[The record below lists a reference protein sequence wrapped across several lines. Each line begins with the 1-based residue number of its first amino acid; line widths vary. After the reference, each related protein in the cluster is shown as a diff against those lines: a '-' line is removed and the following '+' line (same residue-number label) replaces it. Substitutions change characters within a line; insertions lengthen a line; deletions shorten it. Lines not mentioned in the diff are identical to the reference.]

1 MGLSVKALAGAI
13 GLLTAAWFLFIGL
26 LNLGS
31 PTYGAAILEMAA
43 SAYPG
48 YPGPEGIGS
57 VIILALYGLVDG
69 AICGA
74 LLAWLYN
81 LMAERR
87 APAAGAA
94 G

>member
-1 MGLSVKALAGAI
+1 MWLSVKALSGAL
-13 GLLTAAWFLFIGL
+13 GLLSAAWFLFIGL
-26 LNLGS
+26 LNMGAPS
-31 PTYGAAILEMAA
+31 YGAAILEMAA

-48 YPGPEGIGS
+48 YPGPDGVGS

-81 LMAERR
+81 LMGGRR
-87 APAAGAA
+87 SREAGAA
-94 G
+94 V

>member
-1 MGLSVKALAGAI
+1 MSLSVKALSGAI

-26 LNLGS
+26 LNLGA

-48 YPGPEGIGS
+48 YPGPDGVGS
-57 VIILALYGLVDG
+57 VIVLTLYGLVDG

-81 LMAERR
+81 LMGGRGGGEASVS
-87 APAAGAA
+87 G
-94 G
+94 